1 MRLQRYIKYPIP
13 TKSFHE
19 KLLKISPRVACIHPI
34 ANNLHGWKKFLPDC
48 VIATLLHLRLPP
60 HQSQNNPY
68 RSVFVPIPTPKTP
81 QDQGKRD
88 QNTRF
93 PPCVYHAL
101 SLDPTRRVPQPSRN
115 TPNEGLQTPS
125 TKGLKR
131 SYRERK
137 CALTENALAII
148 PRASRRSYRQRRSV
162 HTKSIKTHT
171 ESVTV
176 GQEVR
181 PLMPPRGL

>member
-19 KLLKISPRVACIHPI
+19 KLLKTFPRVACIHPI
-34 ANNLHGWKKFLPDC
+34 ANNLQGWKKFLSDC
-48 VIATLLHLRLPP
+48 VNSELRHPGAYP
-60 HQSQNNPY
+60 SRSQNHPCS
-68 RSVFVPIPTPKTP
+68 SVFLPISTPKTP
-81 QDQGKRD
+81 QEQGKRD
-88 QNTRF
+88 QHTRF
-93 PPCVYHAL
+93 SPCVSLAL
-101 SLDPTRRVPQPSRN
+101 PLDPMRRVLQPSRN
-115 TPNEGLQTPS
+115 TPNEGLETPS

-137 CALTENALAII
+137 YALTENALAII
-148 PRASRRSYRQRRSV
+148 PRASRRSYRQRKGDL
-162 HTKSIKTHT
+162 TKSIKTHT

-176 GQEVR
+176 GPEVR